1 MYEQFYLDGSAIP
14 EVFKIADR
22 AMEEKFKPVKVVTAP
37 REVPMPR
44 IHGCPGAIGPLFVTE
59 DVYVK
64 QKEKMMI
71 KREQE
76 KKEMELEIIKLLA
89 QRDRLRLKLGE
100 LDPSKKSNSKKIV
113 NYNARLRQIDAD
125 LKMWET
131 QSGIHIDELDQGS
144 KIGRFLGQLKSYTKK
159 IGKRI
164 KKFYKRHEDLINGLA
179 SIILPVVGGILL
191 KKVFRF

>member
-14 EVFKIADR
+14 DVFKIADK

-100 LDPSKKSNSKKIV
+100 LDPAKKSNAKKIV

-159 IGKRI
+159 IGKRV